1 MTDAV
6 RIGIANGIELTFC
19 SIMSSIIVFNLF
31 ARTFLLKPKV
41 IIIQS
46 IERGVRHILYA
57 HDGASRMISCLW
69 LCRNHSQM
77 KFLYRL
83 TYPSC
88 LPTLESQQ
96 MVLYCRIYLNVPGRT
111 LKQKF
116 HHFSKQLY
124 YCSDS
129 LLMFGHP

>member
-1 MTDAV
+1 MPPDPLAIETIMTDAV

-57 HDGASRMISCLW
+57 HDGASRID
-69 LCRNHSQM
+69 
-77 KFLYRL
+77 
-83 TYPSC
+83 
-88 LPTLESQQ
+88 
-96 MVLYCRIYLNVPGRT
+96 I
-111 LKQKF
+111 
-116 HHFSKQLY
+116 
-124 YCSDS
+124 
-129 LLMFGHP
+129 LLVVMP